1 MKKATLSVA
10 ALAFAASTQAASL
23 PNFNMFSQM
32 MSQNGMAG
40 NFYVTGTTGFTDY
53 KDDAITDTAAIA
65 GVRAGYEFNP
75 YLGLELGYIDMGS
88 VEVSDEA
95 ELSNTSTYIA
105 VKPNLPI
112 GFFDVFLRAG
122 VHSYDASVTHS
133 FGGKIDNSGTK
144 GMYGVGADLR
154 IRSFSVGVSYS
165 IYKMDDLDVG
175 NYELNATV
183 RF

>member
-1 MKKATLSVA
+1 MKKVTLAVA
-10 ALAFAASTQAASL
+10 LTFAASTNAASL
-23 PNFNMFSQM
+23 PNFNLFSQM
-32 MSQNGMAG
+32 MGQQGLGG
-40 NFYVTGTTGFTDY
+40 NFYITGTTGFTDY
-53 KDDAITDTAAIA
+53 KEDAITDTAAIA

-88 VEVSDEA
+88 VDVSDDA
-95 ELSNTSTYIA
+95 ELSNVTKYIA
-105 VKPNLPI
+105 LKPTLPI
-112 GFFDVFLRAG
+112 GFFDLYARAG
-122 VHSYDASVTHS
+122 VHSYDAEVKHS
-133 FGGKIDNSGTK
+133 LGGVVENSGTK

-154 IRSFSVGVSYS
+154 IKSFSVGVGYS

>member
-1 MKKATLSVA
+1 MKKATL
-10 ALAFAASTQAASL
+10 ALALTFSAATTAASL

-32 MSQNGMAG
+32 LGQGLGG
-40 NFYVTGTTGFTDY
+40 NFFITGTTGFTDY
-53 KDDAITDTAAIA
+53 KDEVITDTAAIA

-75 YLGLELGYIDMGS
+75 YLGVELGYIDMGS
-88 VEVSDEA
+88 VDVGDEV

-105 VKPNLPI
+105 VKPMLPI
-112 GFFDVFLRAG
+112 GFFDLYLRAG
-122 VHSYDASVTHS
+122 VHSYDAEAKHRL
-133 FGGKIDNSGTK
+133 GGVVENSGTK

-154 IRSFSVGVSYS
+154 IEKFSVGVGYS
-165 IYKMDDLDVG
+165 IYKMEDLDVG